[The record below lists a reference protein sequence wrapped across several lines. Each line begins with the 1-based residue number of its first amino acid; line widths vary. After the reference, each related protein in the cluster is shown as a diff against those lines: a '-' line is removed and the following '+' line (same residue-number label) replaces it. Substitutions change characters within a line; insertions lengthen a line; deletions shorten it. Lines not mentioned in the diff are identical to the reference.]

1 MKEIKKVNIQSK
13 LDLLTELWTPKNI
26 AELNNQYVKIAKFKG
41 NFVMHN
47 HQNEDELFYVID
59 GTLFIKL
66 RDQVIKL
73 NPGELVVI
81 PKGVDHQ
88 PYAKQEVSVM
98 LFEPKT
104 TKNTGNITNEFTI
117 SNPRGV

>member
-1 MKEIKKVNIQSK
+1 M
-13 LDLLTELWTPKNI
+13 DLLTELWTPKNI

-41 NFVMHN
+41 KFVMHN

-59 GTLFIKL
+59 GILFIKL

-73 NPGELVVI
+73 NPGEFVVI

-117 SNPRGV
+117 SNPSEV

>member
-41 NFVMHN
+41 KFVMHN

-59 GTLFIKL
+59 GILFIKL

-73 NPGELVVI
+73 NPGEFVVI

-117 SNPRGV
+117 SNPSEV